1 MPHFHLSIVLAGSF
15 VARKKTREGFCDCCL
30 SFAKWG
36 DFSSKEILKDED
48 FLVIHAGSVSSGH
61 SRRMGEFIGLT
72 FGVVAIAILI
82 VTALL
87 YFLREGDDSK
97 VLSKS
102 PSLGGEIRYSD
113 PMISFGIFCFSSLAV
128 MICSLL
134 FMRIATFTD
143 CGPGNVGV
151 ICTWGGDVNFC
162 LQSYRYVQCTCI
174 FLSFAYCLVEFCLD
188 CNWYGHVSKVMEITR
203 VRLSPAAAQDQYQS
217 Q

>member
-1 MPHFHLSIVLAGSF
+1 M
-15 VARKKTREGFCDCCL
+15 
-30 SFAKWG
+30 
-36 DFSSKEILKDED
+36 
-48 FLVIHAGSVSSGH
+48 IHAGSVSSGH

-72 FGVVAIAILI
+72 FGIVAIAVLI

-102 PSLGGEIRYSD
+102 PSLGGEIRCSD
-113 PMISFGIFCFSSLAV
+113 PMISFGIFCCSSLAV

-134 FMRIATFTD
+134 FMRLATFTD

-188 CNWYGHVSKVMEITR
+188 CNWDGHVSEVMQITR
-203 VRLSPAAAQDQYQS
+203 VRLSPATAQDQYLNK
-217 Q
+217 